1 MNRRMGKRGFTLVE
15 LMLVVVIIAVLAG
28 IVLPRLVGTKE
39 KADIAAAKHQIKTFE
54 TLLYTYQLHVGSF
67 PSTDDGLNA
76 LIEPPSDESEA
87 KAWAGPYLTQ
97 RTLPKDPWGNPFV
110 YVKEAQRGIDYD
122 LYSWGPD
129 KIEGTD
135 DDIYSVSTEEE

>member
-1 MNRRMGKRGFTLVE
+1 MRRWKQRRGFTLVE

-28 IVLPRLVGTKE
+28 IVLPRLVGTRE
-39 KADIAAAKHQIKTFE
+39 KANISAARAQIKTFE

-67 PSTDDGLNA
+67 PTTEQGLMA
-76 LIEPPSDESEA
+76 LIEDPGDEGWS
-87 KAWAGPYLTQ
+87 GPYLTQ

>member
-1 MNRRMGKRGFTLVE
+1 MRRWRQSGGFTLVE

-28 IVLPRLVGTKE
+28 IVLPRLVGTRE
-39 KADIAAAKHQIKTFE
+39 KANISAARAQIKTFE

-67 PSTDDGLNA
+67 PTTEQGLMA
-76 LIEPPSDESEA
+76 LIEDPGDEGWS
-87 KAWAGPYLTQ
+87 GPYLTQ

>member
-1 MNRRMGKRGFTLVE
+1 MKKHWRRGFTLVE

-28 IVLPRLVGTKE
+28 IVLPRLVGSKE
-39 KADIAAAKHQIKTFE
+39 KADIAAARAQIKTFE

-67 PSTDDGLNA
+67 PTTEQGLKV
-76 LIEPPSDESEA
+76 LIEDPGDSGWS
-87 KAWAGPYLTQ
+87 GPYLTQ
-97 RTLPKDPWGNPFV
+97 RTLPKDPWGNPYV
-110 YVKEAQRGIDYD
+110 YVKEGERGIDYD

-135 DDIYSVSTEEE
+135 DDVYSFEIEEEK